1 MFGPLRRLHFEA
13 REPTFGSRKTPMLQA
28 QTELVFETC
37 GRVLCEHR
45 IEPQTRTVIVHIMG
59 E

>member
-1 MFGPLRRLHFEA
+1 
-13 REPTFGSRKTPMLQA
+13 MLQA
-28 QTELVFETC
+28 QTKLVFETC